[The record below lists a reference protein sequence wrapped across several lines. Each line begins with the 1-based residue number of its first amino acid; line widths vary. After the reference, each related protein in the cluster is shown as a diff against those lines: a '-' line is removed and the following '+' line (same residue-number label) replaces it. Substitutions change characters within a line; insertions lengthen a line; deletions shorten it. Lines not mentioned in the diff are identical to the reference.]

1 MAKKYKFGKGSYLV
15 MNSKGAEAILKGE
28 STQGM
33 LQEYTDGA
41 AHIASEGLPDNAEP
55 YNADVQVGKSRAR
68 GLVGTTDYL
77 NRKHTYDTNALLR
90 GLQ

>member
-1 MAKKYKFGKGSYLV
+1 MAKKIRFGKGSYLI
-15 MNSKGAEAILKGE
+15 MNSANSEALLKGAEV
-28 STQGM
+28 QQM

-55 YNADVQVGKSRAR
+55 YKADVQVGKSRAR

-77 NRKHTYDTNALLR
+77 NRKHTYDTNALLK